1 MEPHHRIQANAS
13 RLRDLHDSLRA
24 TEPTQEERIAAITHY
39 SERYDQL
46 AFPGGLSRG
55 MMLLAAGDLNAIGA
69 AVDFLESDPHF
80 HRSGYIKADIL
91 RYLKRADL
99 DERQRDRLRRV
110 VLDRVRGPDTREF
123 RRYCRI
129 ATVLDSGWFRR
140 SLMDQL
146 ENPDPVTKRHA
157 EWVLIALEH
166 A

>member
-1 MEPHHRIQANAS
+1 MEPHHRIQANA
-13 RLRDLHDSLRA
+13 RSLRELHESLTGTGPA
-24 TEPTQEERIAAITHY
+24 QEERIAAVTRY
-39 SERYDQL
+39 WELYDQL

-55 MMLLAAGDLNAIGA
+55 IMLLAAGDHNATRT
-69 AVDFLESDPHF
+69 AVDFLEADPHF

-99 DERQRDRLRRV
+99 DEGQRERLRRV
-110 VLDRVRGPDTREF
+110 VLDRVMGPDTREF

-129 ATVLDSGWFRR
+129 ATVLDIDWFRQ

-157 EWVLIALEH
+157 EWVLMALGN